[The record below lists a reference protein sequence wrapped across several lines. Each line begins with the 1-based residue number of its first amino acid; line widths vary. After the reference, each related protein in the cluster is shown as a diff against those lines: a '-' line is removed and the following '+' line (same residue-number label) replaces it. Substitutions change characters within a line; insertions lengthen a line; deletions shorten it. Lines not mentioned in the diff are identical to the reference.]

1 MDEEAAQQAVA
12 DDRANQRDF
21 QAFGYEQNRVR
32 VTNARLVKPSLGDQ
46 TKDKRIGTK
55 EET

>member
-12 DDRANQRDF
+12 ADRANRRDF
-21 QAFGYEQNRVR
+21 QAFGYEQSRVR
-32 VTNARLVKPSLGDQ
+32 VTTARLVKPALGGQ

-55 EET
+55 DET